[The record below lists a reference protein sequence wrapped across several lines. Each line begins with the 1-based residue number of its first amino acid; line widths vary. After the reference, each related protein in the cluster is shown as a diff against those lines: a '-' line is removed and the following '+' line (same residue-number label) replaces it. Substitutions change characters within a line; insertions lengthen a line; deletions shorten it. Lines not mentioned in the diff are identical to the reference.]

1 MGRSLPWERRASQSC
16 QARPEEAQELTSGTA
31 KGGGTLTM
39 RPVRPSRDA
48 SLHRVVLVAVKV
60 RVGIGLELGMGLGLG
75 SSS

>member
-31 KGGGTLTM
+31 EGGDFDHAA
-39 RPVRPSRDA
+39 VRPSRDA

-60 RVGIGLELGMGLGLG
+60 RVGIGIELGMGLGLG